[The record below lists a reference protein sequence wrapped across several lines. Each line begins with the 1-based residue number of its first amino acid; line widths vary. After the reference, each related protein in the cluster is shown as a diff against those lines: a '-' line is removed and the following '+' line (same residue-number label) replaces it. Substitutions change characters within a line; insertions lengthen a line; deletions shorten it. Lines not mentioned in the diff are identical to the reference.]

1 MAVCIYLYREKRVI
15 MQYVSFA
22 PHPSLATYIDAY
34 WMVTGN
40 ATVPVA
46 ERILPDG
53 CVDIILNLGDDCNTD
68 NNGFC
73 MKNGKAYLV
82 GTMTTFKDTVMS
94 RETKLCGI
102 RFKPAGFAAFYKY
115 CSLHEVTDH
124 TIEYDP
130 KLAPDLLQTAR
141 HSMAY
146 LDRFFLNRL
155 SIPKHPLMAV
165 INDIQTNNG
174 QLRVNELSKRH
185 FITGRQLERQFK
197 FHTGVSPKEFINI
210 VRFQSA
216 VREIKNN
223 FHGRSLLDIAFD
235 LGYYDHAHLGNEIK
249 KYTGVVPSLL

>member
-1 MAVCIYLYREKRVI
+1 
-15 MQYVSFA
+15 MQYVSYA
-22 PHPSLATYIDAY
+22 PHPSLKEYIDAY

-40 ATVPVA
+40 STTPIA

-68 NNGFC
+68 NNGFS
-73 MKNGKAYLV
+73 MKHGKAYLV
-82 GTMTTFKDTVMS
+82 GTMTGFKDTVMS

-102 RFKPAGFAAFYKY
+102 RFKPAGFAAFYNY

-124 TIEYDP
+124 TVDYDL

-155 SIPKHPLMAV
+155 SPPRHRLMPI
-165 INDIQTNNG
+165 INDIEKTKG
-174 QLRVNELSKRH
+174 QLRVSELSRRH
-185 FITGRQLERQFK
+185 FITNRQLERHFK

-216 VREIKNN
+216 MQEIRNN
-223 FHGRSLLDIAFD
+223 NHGRSLLNIAFD
-235 LGYYDHAHLGNEIK
+235 LGYYDHSNLTNAIK
-249 KYTGVVPSLL
+249 KYTGVAPSLL